1 MNRIILLFIL
11 LIGLGSGCNKNE
23 AYLKDL
29 EKFVTDVEINSK
41 DYTEAEWI
49 EKDYEFTKLSEV
61 RFSEIANKLTPE
73 ERSRVNELI
82 GKYRALKIRKGI
94 GDFKTE
100 IKDRFEQGKTI
111 VKELI
116 LPDSAQKKDAI
127 ERAESEIKNL
137 SADTVRNTKIE

>member
-127 ERAESEIKNL
+127 ERAESEIKNI